1 MTSVAHKLPLQT
13 AEEPSHQQPLVR
25 PRRITGHRPLLH
37 REALSISPTAIVGF
51 GLIVAMILMVLMGHI
66 KLDQVYSQQS
76 ALTTEL
82 SALQKD
88 YEDLSSQYEQV
99 FDMEAIKSTL
109 TQNGSMVQLS
119 PEQQTYM
126 DLSRPDS
133 AEIYEEDSA
142 EHAFSLSNAFAEIV
156 EYFR

>member
-25 PRRITGHRPLLH
+25 PRRITSHRPLLH

>member
-1 MTSVAHKLPLQT
+1 MTSLARKLPLQT
-13 AEEPSHQQPLVR
+13 AEEETRQQPLVR
-25 PRRITGHRPLLH
+25 PRRIPLHRPHLH
-37 REALSISPTAIVGF
+37 REALFVSPTAIVGF
-51 GLIVAMILMVLMGHI
+51 ALIIIMILMVLMSHI
-66 KLDQVYSQQS
+66 KLDQVYTQQT

-82 SALQKD
+82 TALQKD

-133 AEIYEEDSA
+133 TEIYEEESA
-142 EHAFSLSNAFAEIV
+142 EHAFSLSNAFAQIV